1 MNFIKKTH
9 HQQEDNTACVPAA
22 LAMVLSVYGKEISQ
36 SELREYIGVT
46 PGGTQ
51 IEVTWSRVPFEKWGL
66 ECDIKFGATL
76 EDMKNSLEAGAP
88 VIAIILS
95 LYLPHSTEDYLHA
108 LVLIGMDEKYLYI
121 NDPLTDG
128 QQTVRMAYD
137 TFLEAWEWY
146 NRCAIIIQ
154 PLPKET

>member
-9 HQQEDNTACVPAA
+9 HQQEDNTSCVPAS
-22 LAMVLSVYGKEISQ
+22 LAMVLSAYGKEISP
-36 SELREYIGVT
+36 SEIREYLGVT

-51 IEVTWSRVPFEKWGL
+51 IEVTWSRIPFETWGL
-66 ECDIKFGATL
+66 ECDITFDTTL
-76 EDMKNSLEAGAP
+76 SDIKKRLDAGAP

-95 LYLPHSTEDYLHA
+95 LYLPHSTADYLPA

-128 QQTVRMAYD
+128 QQTVRMAHE